1 MNQDL
6 RRKLNRITDI
16 LWAGGVTNP
25 VTYIEQISYLIY
37 LKLLDE
43 EESSRELKARL
54 MGKQTNGLPTAQ
66 DTAQAGNGKLLYPK
80 QAERFRWSKWRFKS
94 GTDLRDFVRDHV
106 FPYMAS
112 LVKEEPQ
119 IAEYFRDAVLE
130 VVDPNVLKQVV
141 DEIDGID
148 FAKLGTDVKG
158 DIFEYLLTHLG
169 QSALNGQFRTPRQIR
184 TMMVEMLDP
193 NLGDTI
199 YDPACGT
206 GGFLIDAVEYI
217 LARYSTEPQ
226 EVPIYGEEWL
236 EKRGQSIKE
245 AKKDIPKLQSYRKGP
260 GEKVPNWELLERS
273 IYGIDVSRQM
283 MRIAMMNLVLHGIRQ
298 ANVKRANALSDMGGL
313 TEDDLNRRYKV
324 ILSNPP
330 FAGVLPKESIR
341 KNLPTNS
348 KKSELLFLGV
358 MMEALA
364 PGGQCAVVVPEG
376 LLFGSTSAH
385 VELRRK
391 LVEDFDLLAV
401 VSLPAGVFKPY
412 AGVKTGVL
420 VFKRPVETTKHTKDT
435 KKRHEN
441 KVWFYEVRADGFD
454 PDKISGGGRP
464 ETPERNDI
472 PDLIDQ
478 WKIYKDSKFSNP
490 PGVEAGTLLP
500 SGSDLPAPRPGQYC
514 IYVLKCNDGSFYI
527 GQTDNF
533 DRRLQEHLCRK
544 VAWTS
549 SRLPVEPIHWEI
561 FDSRE
566 QAVKR
571 EDELKTGFGRKWLKR
586 ESAAGWLA
594 ASRQAG
600 EIRCWWATIKAVAE
614 NDYNLAA
621 GRYKPRIAEK
631 APDDDPADLIR
642 ETLAIERDIASG
654 LEKLLKEVSTCAAE
668 QSGAAGREAGG

>member
-43 EESSRELKARL
+43 EESSRELKERL
-54 MGKQTNGLPTAQ
+54 MGKQTN
-66 DTAQAGNGKLLYPK
+66 GNGKLLYPK
-80 QAERFRWSKWRFKS
+80 QAERFRWTKWRFKS

-158 DIFEYLLTHLG
+158 DIFEYMLTHLG

-184 TMMVEMLDP
+184 TMMVEMVDP

-236 EKRGQSIKE
+236 EKRNQSIKE
-245 AKKDIPKLQSYRKGP
+245 AKKDIPTLQTYRKGP

-273 IYGIDVSRQM
+273 IHGIDVSRQM

-298 ANVKRANALSDMGGL
+298 ANVKRANTLSDMGGL
-313 TEDDLNRRYKV
+313 TDDDLNRRYKV

-341 KNLPTNS
+341 KDLPTNS

-412 AGVKTGVL
+412 AGVKTSII
-420 VFKRPVETTKHTKDT
+420 VFRRPSSIINRKSKI
-435 KKRHEN
+435 KN
-441 KVWFYEVRADGFD
+441 AKVWFYEVRADGFD
-454 PDKISGGGRP
+454 PNKISGGGRP

-472 PDLIDQ
+472 PDLLSQ
-478 WKIYKDSKFSNP
+478 WALYKKSGFKDL
-490 PGVEAGTLLP
+490 PGAEGGTLLP
-500 SGSDLPAPRPGQYC
+500 TG
-514 IYVLKCNDGSFYI
+514 
-527 GQTDNF
+527 TDKI
-533 DRRLQEHLCRK
+533 RSW
-544 VAWTS
+544 WT
-549 SRLPVEPIHWEI
+549 
-561 FDSRE
+561 
-566 QAVKR
+566 
-571 EDELKTGFGRKWLKR
+571 
-586 ESAAGWLA
+586 
-594 ASRQAG
+594 
-600 EIRCWWATIKAVAE
+600 TIKSIAE

-621 GRYKPRIAEK
+621 SRYKPQIAEK
-631 APDDDPADLIR
+631 APNDDPTQLIR
-642 ETLAIERDIASG
+642 ETLAIEQDIANG
-654 LEKLLKEVSTCAAE
+654 LEKLLREV
-668 QSGAAGREAGG
+668 EAVE